1 MEPIT
6 VQASSPSSAIYA
18 TVASGVAAVTLV
30 VTGAPQVI
38 AVAVATPEARI
49 SVAVA
54 TTRPLVQITTL
65 TQRGSPGAPGDPGI
79 PGPAALFTQEDF
91 VAVDG
96 QTSYMLAHTITQS
109 PVWVMING
117 LLQQI
122 SEYSDGGNQVV
133 FHSGS
138 GIVAGDIIS
147 VRYNF

>member
-1 MEPIT
+1 M
-6 VQASSPSSAIYA
+6 
-18 TVASGVAAVTLV
+18 VAAPVALI
-30 VTGAPQVI
+30 Q
-38 AVAVATPEARI
+38 VAVATQ
-49 SVAVA
+49 
-54 TTRPLVQITTL
+54 VQ
-65 TQRGSPGAPGDPGI
+65 SP
-79 PGPAALFTQEDF
+79 PGPPGPPAVFAQEDF
-91 VAVDG
+91 IAVDG
-96 QTSYMLAHTITQS
+96 QTTYMLANTIVQS